1 MLSQHI
7 SGYVMVCDP
16 SFIGL
21 VRAVTS
27 LGVLWH
33 LIALDIHLEL
43 LGLYRNLAV
52 PM

>member
-7 SGYVMVCDP
+7 SGHVTACDP

-21 VRAVTS
+21 VRAMTS

-33 LIALDIHLEL
+33 LVALDMHLEL
-43 LGLYRNLAV
+43 LGLYRNLVV